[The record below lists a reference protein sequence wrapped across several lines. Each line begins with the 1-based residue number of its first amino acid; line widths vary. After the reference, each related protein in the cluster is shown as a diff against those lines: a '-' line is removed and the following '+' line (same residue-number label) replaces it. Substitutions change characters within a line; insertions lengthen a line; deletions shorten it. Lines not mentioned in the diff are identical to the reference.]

1 MTPLPRV
8 DWRSAPWLA
17 PLADADEHS
26 RFQHERALGIL
37 DAFEQAA
44 RPFALLLSTYGAS
57 ELYGDDGDGY
67 GESLLANLIGRGLSD
82 RGVEVIAVQDQSNLL
97 ASASGPS
104 SMWFGQKIA
113 ALRLTNEAWLDA
125 VRELM
130 RRAELIVCECQF
142 QTPGL
147 ASELDAIKSLQRHD
161 RTIVLLPVSPPF
173 ASLDDSELIANF
185 PRAVHAD
192 EMDWKAPL
200 GHFAF
205 SDLVERATNIANLP
219 AAERLALARG
229 GQLDAKFPIADG
241 NLFWGFETLASAQ
254 QKAGR
259 QDRVAF
265 CYSRLT
271 QIARQAGDGRFLA
284 LYLAQWAQ
292 AQWVIGDF
300 RGSLA
305 GVLEAEQTLERMEAS
320 SPAPPGAVLTAA
332 AMRERKKEMVLNP
345 AQAFLAKNQIQ
356 ELFEFLTELLEP
368 VRRWND
374 QGLEAL
380 CLSKWAEGEIRAAR
394 IDDAQKT
401 IDRVLELAGRTGDR
415 FREAFAI
422 YLRGLGL
429 ATVGDESGAVSAYQR
444 ALNLLPRPGVYEMEW
459 AIFMNLGRVAERR
472 SDLEAARKLYAAA
485 EACADALGH
494 ASQRTTAADSR
505 NRLEAP

>member
-1 MTPLPRV
+1 MSSV
-8 DWRSAPWLA
+8 DWRRAPWLA
-17 PLADADEHS
+17 PLDDADEHR
-26 RFQHERALGIL
+26 RFQHERALAIL
-37 DAFEQAA
+37 DAFEQEA
-44 RPFALLLSTYGAS
+44 RPFALLLSTYGTS

-67 GESLLANLIGRGLSD
+67 GESLFANLVGRGLSD

-147 ASELDAIKSLQRHD
+147 ALELAAIDSLHRHD

-173 ASLDDSELIANF
+173 ASLDDSELIASF

-200 GHFAF
+200 GHFVF
-205 SDLVERATNIANLP
+205 SDLVERATNIAHLP
-219 AAERLALARG
+219 AAERLALVRG
-229 GQLDAKFPIADG
+229 GQLDARFPITGGDLLG
-241 NLFWGFETLASAQ
+241 GFETLASAQ

-271 QIARQAGDGRFLA
+271 QIARQSADGRFLA

-292 AQWVIGDF
+292 ARWVIGDF

-305 GVLEAEQTLERMEAS
+305 SVLEAEQTLARVEAS

-332 AMRERKKEMVLNP
+332 AMRERKSQMVLNP
-345 AQAFLAKNQIQ
+345 AQAFLAKNQTE
-356 ELFEFLTELLEP
+356 ELFAFLTELLEP
-368 VRRWND
+368 VREWND
-374 QGLEAL
+374 LGLEAL
-380 CLSKWAEGEIRAAR
+380 CLSKWAEGEIRADR

-415 FREAFAI
+415 FREAFAT

-429 ATVGDESGAVSAYQR
+429 TAGGDESGAVSAFER
-444 ALNLLPRPGVYEMEW
+444 ALSLLPRPGVYEVEW
-459 AIFMNLGRVAERR
+459 AIFMNLGRVTERR
-472 SDLEAARKLYAAA
+472 GDPEAALQFYAAA

-494 ASQRTTAADSR
+494 ANQRTTAAEAR
-505 NRLEAP
+505 KRLAAPL